1 MKKIISLFLAC
12 LMLLLTLAGCSAPTT
27 GDQTDGGNTD
37 GGNTTVKAE
46 SVSIAGV
53 DISQFTIVY
62 APVYTEEFLA
72 EFEEFLGDEYEHNLE
87 TANELKGLLS
97 EALGVTLPVLAQ
109 AESTAEHEI
118 LIGAS
123 EGHEDI
129 AYSVSVKEGDL
140 ILTGGSDGAVY
151 YAVNAIRKALA
162 NAPAKELAWGEGAI
176 LSGTAPM
183 KRIACVGDSLTEG
196 SIGGHVT
203 PELAYPAA
211 LGRLLWQDYVVYNY
225 GLGGTTMMNMSKSPY
240 QSSAQYADCLGSG
253 KTYDIIFVMLGT
265 NDANFAVEEWKQANG
280 YAPATPW
287 GDILATKND
296 AWEEAW
302 TDELNASYMESC
314 EELFAE
320 LAAKNPEA
328 RFAFMN
334 CPIKFT
340 KAGYGHADMLT
351 VQAEAVAMLKAAGY
365 DVTFYDMR
373 AYTTEV
379 LTSDNFR
386 DGLHPNYAGY
396 ALIAEGVLDLLY
408 HLTDGDE
415 NEYVLN

>member
-1 MKKIISLFLAC
+1 MKRIVAIFLAC
-12 LMLLLTLAGCSAPTT
+12 LMVLLCLAGCSSKPES
-27 GDQTDGGNTD
+27 GGNNTD

-72 EFEEFLGDEYEHNLE
+72 EFEAFLGDEYEHNLE

-225 GLGGTTMMNMSKSPY
+225 GLGGTTMMNVSKSPY
-240 QSSAQYADCLGSG
+240 QSSQQYADCLSSG
-253 KTYDIIFVMLGT
+253 LSYDLILVMLGT
-265 NDANFAVEEWKQANG
+265 NDSKVI
-280 YAPATPW
+280 
-287 GDILATKND
+287 GD
-296 AWEEAW
+296 AW
-302 TDELNASYMESC
+302 TDEANEAYMTAC
-314 EELFAE
+314 EELFAA
-320 LAAKNPEA
+320 LAERSPEA

-334 CPIKFT
+334 CPVKFT
-340 KAGYGHADMLT
+340 PAGYGNAYMIP
-351 VQAEAVAMLKAAGY
+351 VQAEAAEMLKDAGY
-365 DVTFYDMR
+365 DITHYDMR

-379 LTSDNFR
+379 LTSANFR
-386 DGLHPNYAGY
+386 DGLHPDYAGY
-396 ALIAEGVLDLLY
+396 ALIAEGVLELVY

-415 NEYVLN
+415 NEFIISLD